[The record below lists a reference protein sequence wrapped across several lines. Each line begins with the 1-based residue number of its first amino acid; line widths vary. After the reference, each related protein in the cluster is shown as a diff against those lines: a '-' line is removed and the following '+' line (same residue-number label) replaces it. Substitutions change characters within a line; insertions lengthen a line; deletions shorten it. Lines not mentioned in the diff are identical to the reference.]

1 MNRQDV
7 LLAALSK
14 RDPASAS
21 SEKQS
26 AREGEVFAGFESDD
40 EVIAAFLDGK
50 LTPQQSDSVKRMLVA
65 SPSLRQLWQASASA
79 LSVTVS
85 VPVSASASARVS
97 ASMPASNQTFTKSRK
112 SVGVQLSMVASVAM
126 VAALLAVLAVRSP
139 ELWQPTQLASS
150 EQAEQLSP
158 EGFTPEI
165 LTPET
170 NIAPQLASQAVP
182 LMAWKTYLAA
192 YQLRDEGS
200 VRKRQENN
208 DYAAFAILAQSLVA
222 LEGACSDDKTLIL
235 AQQHFTAVAQEYPAA
250 MMPMTPVDRQQ
261 WCGLGVALQQYAN
274 LAVLS
279 SIHKD

>member
-26 AREGEVFAGFESDD
+26 AREGGVFAGFESDD

-65 SPSLRQLWQASASA
+65 SPSLRQLWQASASG
-79 LSVTVS
+79 LSV
-85 VPVSASASARVS
+85 PVS

-126 VAALLAVLAVRSP
+126 VAALLTVLAVRNP

-192 YQLRDEGS
+192 YQLRDEGGLHE
-200 VRKRQENN
+200 RQENN
-208 DYAAFAILAQSLVA
+208 DYVAFAILAQSLVA
-222 LEGACSDDKTLIL
+222 LEGACSDDKTLTL

-250 MMPMTPVDRQQ
+250 LMPMTPVDRQQ